1 MISMSTKDSTLVKI
15 AATAKWDEGVRSTH
29 AIRDFEQFPMDEP
42 VHLGGTDTG
51 ANPLEFIAAA
61 LNGCKA
67 VMIPLIAAEQGFAF
81 TALDFDTTGIVD
93 ARGLMGEEGVK
104 THFQKIRFTC
114 EIATNESDEAINQLK
129 AEVEKRCPVYN
140 LFADAGIP
148 VESKW
153 IKK

>member
-1 MISMSTKDSTLVKI
+1 MSTTNNALVKI

-29 AIRDFEQFPMDEP
+29 TIRDFEGFPMDEP

-67 VMIPLIAAEQGFAF
+67 VMIPLIANEQGFAF
-81 TALDFDTTGIVD
+81 TAIHFDTTGIVD
-93 ARGLMGEEGVK
+93 ARGLMGEEGIK
-104 THFQKIRFTC
+104 THFQKVRFVC
-114 EIATNESDEAINQLK
+114 EITTHESDEAIEQLK
-129 AEVEKRCPVYN
+129 AEVERRCPVYN

-153 IKK
+153 IKKE